1 MAREIKDN
9 SKLCILANDTKGKTM
24 DIVEVSKALETLMP
38 LLNDYDMEQ
47 LKRQV
52 GNAVIKFHE
61 DKAENKYND
70 DLNFLGIDMILDTN
84 ETDYVDIPF

>member
-1 MAREIKDN
+1 
-9 SKLCILANDTKGKTM
+9 M

-70 DLNFLGIDMILDTN
+70 DLNFCLLYTSPSPRDGCRSRM
-84 ETDYVDIPF
+84 PSSA